1 MSETPCNCQSNLVSE
16 NWHGKIRCAPL
27 CALHGQFWDM
37 LWVYMILSTRKLVCW
52 CVWNITFSEQGGLN
66 LEQFLNGCYKG
77 FLTLPSKI
85 YNFFFKI
92 LAMSEFFEN
101 LPPLFFYS
109 DHFSILHYPSEM
121 PQFRYQGGVGHVFN
135 HPSAISTWRGW
146 WKWLDEQRFLKPSTS
161 LRNLAHQISHGGHIL
176 ILILRSREVNRSIER
191 RRRRMRTFE
200 ATFQQRL
207 LPVMEKGRATTAP
220 IWFKM

>member
-1 MSETPCNCQSNLVSE
+1 
-16 NWHGKIRCAPL
+16 
-27 CALHGQFWDM
+27 
-37 LWVYMILSTRKLVCW
+37 
-52 CVWNITFSEQGGLN
+52 
-66 LEQFLNGCYKG
+66 
-77 FLTLPSKI
+77 
-85 YNFFFKI
+85 
-92 LAMSEFFEN
+92 MSEFFEN

-207 LPVMEKGRATTAP
+207 LPSWRRAELLLHRSGSKCKSFSSREQAESWLSVMDRRAVEKLTSVTSRTCFSQKLLTPGRGGVSIIPRNGYGRKGKNRIFFLKCFSAEKTQVNDRS
-220 IWFKM
+220 